1 MKTLDTLVADIYEV
15 VSSKGG
21 WDEVINDYFKG
32 RLGDTMM
39 SRLSPSSG
47 KEYKPSIRM
56 SNAGQP
62 CARKLWYTVNQHE
75 GGEELSA
82 NTHLKFLYGDILED
96 LLISLALAAGHTVEG
111 EQDVCEIQG
120 IKGHRDCV
128 IDGVL
133 IDVKSASPFSF
144 KKFKEHKLRGD
155 DPFGYIGQLS
165 SYLYSSQD
173 DPLVEDKVNAGF
185 LVIDKV
191 HGTLCLDMYD
201 LTPELETKEEFIKER
216 KEMVDAPEPPVRGFE
231 PEEDGYWKGRKAD
244 GDFRH
249 NGSYKLG
256 VNCSYCDHKH
266 SCHTGLRTF
275 VSARG
280 PVFFTDLK
288 HKPRMQEVT

>member
-1 MKTLDTLVADIYEV
+1 M
-15 VSSKGG
+15 
-21 WDEVINDYFKG
+21 INDYFKG

-39 SRLSPSSG
+39 SRLTPSS

-62 CARKLWYTVNQHE
+62 CARKLWYTVNQSE
-75 GGEELSA
+75 GGEELPA
-82 NTHLKFLYGDILED
+82 NAHLKFLYGDILED

-133 IDVKSASPFSF
+133 IDVKSASPYSF
-144 KKFKEHKLRGD
+144 KKFKEHRLRED

-165 SYLYSSQD
+165 SYLYSSQE
-173 DPLVEDKVNAGF
+173 DPLVKDKTNAGF

-191 HGTLCLDMYD
+191 NGTLCLDMYD

-216 KEMVDAPEPPVRGFE
+216 KEMVDAPEPPARQFE
-231 PEEDGYWKGRKAD
+231 PQEDGYYRGSGPSRT
-244 GDFRH
+244 FVP
-249 NGSYKLG
+249 NGSKKLG

-266 SCHTGLRTF
+266 SCHPGLRTF

-280 PVFFTDLK
+280 PIYYTDVK
-288 HKPRMQEVT
+288 HKPRMAEVTDD